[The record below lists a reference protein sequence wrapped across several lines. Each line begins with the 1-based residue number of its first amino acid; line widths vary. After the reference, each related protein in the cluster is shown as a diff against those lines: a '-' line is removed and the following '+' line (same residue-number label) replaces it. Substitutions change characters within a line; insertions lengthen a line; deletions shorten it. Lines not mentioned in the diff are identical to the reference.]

1 MEKAKETVLP
11 KSHVR
16 VAGMPFRIAL
26 LPSSGSDP
34 LNFSRWSTW
43 RESQPVMPL
52 HIEREHQRYSEEP
65 RRAWERPAS
74 VDIWPED
81 SPATPPSPPLL
92 KTLHKGQRYRWLAK
106 WLGSRDCSVFK
117 FECLLFLGDRKL
129 TLPVLQLGGVG
140 YNYQYARYCKENLN
154 YIARVTLLTAKETK
168 LSVIFYSA
176 FWLLNNSAWKTAWP
190 WDTSGIT
197 VAKVHRPPAGAAA
210 LNLRVMAPCLLLL
223 VCFNL

>member
-1 MEKAKETVLP
+1 MVHLERVSA
-11 KSHVR
+11 SHAIAYW
-16 VAGMPFRIAL
+16 AGTPEVFWGTQESLGEASQCWHLARRL
-26 LPSSGSDP
+26 TCDP
-34 LNFSRWSTW
+34 
-43 RESQPVMPL
+43 
-52 HIEREHQRYSEEP
+52 
-65 RRAWERPAS
+65 
-74 VDIWPED
+74 
-81 SPATPPSPPLL
+81 PPLFL

-140 YNYQYARYCKENLN
+140 YNYQYTRYCKENLN
-154 YIARVTLLTAKETK
+154 YTARVTLLTAKETK

-210 LNLRVMAPCLLLL
+210 LNLWVMAPCLLLL
-223 VCFNL
+223 VFFNL